1 MSRANKKTESSL
13 LDALAYCSLP
23 RLPEVDNGEDVWIK
37 ALAKVVKSN
46 GIEYYVY
53 VERDINTLEPR
64 IVRDF
69 GDVLSIAKVVEY
81 YPFSFLKTKFMPT
94 FKDDSEDARIK
105 YLAKFGLNTEE
116 EYKVMTVEQ
125 MDEEIIKIA
134 IRRQLEHEAKR

>member
-53 VERDINTLEPR
+53 VERDIETLEPR

-69 GDVLSIAKVVEY
+69 GDVLSIAKVVDY
-81 YPFSFLKTKFMPT
+81 YPFSFLKAKFMPT
-94 FKDDSEDARIK
+94 FKDDSTDAKVK
-105 YLAKFGLNTEE
+105 YLAKFGLNAVD
-116 EYKVMTVEQ
+116 EYKAMTLEQ

-134 IRRQLEHEAKR
+134 IRQQLEHETKR